1 MAHILIAYVLWLVGG
16 TWGLHHFY
24 LGRDRQAFIWWA
36 TFGGCFGLGW
46 FRDLWRIPEYIF
58 AANRDSGYIEE
69 FRHKQSFYQRPSFN
83 VVRFCGELILGWS
96 FGVLARLCVPE
107 EHAYEGIGW
116 LICVTVPPLATAL
129 GMIITINFH
138 LNYFVFQII

>member
-1 MAHILIAYVLWLVGG
+1 MAHILIAYIFWLVGG
-16 TWGLHHFY
+16 TCGLHHFY

-58 AANRDSGYIEE
+58 AANRDSGYIED
-69 FRHKQSFYQRPSFN
+69 FRHKQRRYPRPSFN
-83 VVRFCGELILGWS
+83 IVRFLGELILGWS

-116 LICVTVPPLATAL
+116 WICVTVPPVAAAL
-129 GMIITINFH
+129 GKGFIINIY
-138 LNYFVFQII
+138 LNYFLFLII